1 MFTIC
6 PSAAGTVSNVYSQSN
21 LHPIQQVLAGTGPTR
36 RVTAITE
43 CVRFLRESAPKVGD
57 AYHFFESKHEK
68 DQLIRFYRQQTG
80 SGFFLSSGTRT
91 TLTTTR

>member
-1 MFTIC
+1 MFTVY
-6 PSAAGTVSNVYSQSN
+6 PSAAVSASNVYSQSKVY
-21 LHPIQQVLAGTGPTR
+21 PVQQVSADTGPSR
-36 RVTAITE
+36 NVTVIAE
-43 CVRFLRESAPKVGD
+43 CVSLLRESAPKVGD
-57 AYHFFESKHEK
+57 ACHFFDSEHEK